1 MRPQVLEKFYG
12 RHGKFKACLI
22 HFTSQSFKVNC
33 FVFSQVDGRK
43 ADLQLNSDTSS
54 NKEKG
59 NVVNSE
65 LGSETCDTHTWCDA
79 RLGDLIVIVK
89 SNGFP
94 VQNMQLLNSTN
105 TSLHLHSL
113 CRVFKFQK

>member
-1 MRPQVLEKFYG
+1 MQHQVLKKFYKK
-12 RHGKFKACLI
+12 HGKFKHIFL
-22 HFTSQSFKVNC
+22 FQSFELIAL
-33 FVFSQVDGRK
+33 FSGKLGRK
-43 ADLQLNSDTSS
+43 EKDLQLDNGAFSQ
-54 NKEKG
+54 KEKG
-59 NVVNSE
+59 NVANSE
-65 LGSETCDTHTWCDA
+65 LGSETCDNHKWCDA
-79 RLGDLIVIVK
+79 GLGDLIVIVK